1 MSIRAIPTLVIVFIL
16 YNLIAITGS
25 ASPEELKA
33 LGAGSVADAVFRQP
47 LITVPMISGDA
58 KWTFSWGDLIIL
70 LTFVFL
76 FAELLKSTYTT
87 GVSLIDHGLSMLL
100 FIACLIEFLLVDK
113 AATSV
118 FFFIMIACLIDVVA
132 GYTIGIRTARRDLNI
147 GGAGGLG

>member
-1 MSIRAIPTLVIVFIL
+1 MSIRAIPLLVIVFIL

-25 ASPEELKA
+25 ASPEEMQA
-33 LGAGSVADAVFRQP
+33 LGAGSVYDAIFRKA
-47 LITVPMISGDA
+47 LFNVPMISSDA

-70 LTFVFL
+70 LTFILL
-76 FAELLKSTYTT
+76 FMELLKSTYTT
-87 GVSLIDHGLSMLL
+87 GVSLIDHGLSMLV

-147 GGAGGLG
+147 GGGLG